1 MNTPAFRADFVGSF
15 LRPQVLKDARARHA
29 AGELSAEALKAVE
42 DEAIRALVAK
52 QKELGF
58 HVFPSMANRR

>member
-42 DEAIRALVAK
+42 D
-52 QKELGF
+52 
-58 HVFPSMANRR
+58 